1 MRLIELKCPNC
12 NSTMQVDDET
22 KEVVC
27 DFCGAKFA
35 VDDEAQHILYDNAEQ
50 AGYEFEKGRQKAQA
64 EQYQNMQANQQAYV
78 QQKKRKTW
86 LWVLGWI
93 FIFPVPLTII
103 MVNKKEMNKW
113 LRIGIIA
120 AAWIIYLILGF
131 AGGSSDTSSTEHNN
145 GTITEPSSAI
155 EQQEASFDGENA
167 IESFV
172 KSLNSKLGS
181 DIAFVED
188 FEVQDNSSSHYKVEF
203 RLGAY
208 KEAIGKAYKYGN
220 VNIDIIARKDL
231 SNEAV
236 IRLYANNAS
245 LDECNELIK
254 ASANIFDPNL
264 TETDINEI
272 TGYMLENKSAN
283 GYYKGNI
290 GISLLGSDNMG
301 YELMIKNGND

>member
-1 MRLIELKCPNC
+1 
-12 NSTMQVDDET
+12 MQVNNDT

-35 VDDEAQHILYDNAEQ
+35 VDDEAQHIHYDNAEQ

-64 EQYQNMQANQQAYV
+64 EQYQNIQGQQSYV
-78 QQKKRKTW
+78 RPKKRKTW

-103 MVNKKEMNKW
+103 LLKKKEMNKW

-120 AAWIIYLILGF
+120 IAWIVYLILGF
-131 AGGSSDTSSTEHNN
+131 AGGSSDTNSTIPNN
-145 GTITEPSSAI
+145 EATTEPTSII
-155 EQQEASFDGENA
+155 EQQENSFDGETA

-172 KSLNSKLGS
+172 KTLNNNLGN
-181 DIAFVED
+181 DIEFVED
-188 FEVQDNSSSHYKVEF
+188 FEVQDKSSSHYKVEF

-208 KEAIGKAYKYGN
+208 KDAVGKAYKYGN

-231 SNEAV
+231 NNNAI

-245 LDECNELIK
+245 IKECNELIK
-254 ASANIFDPNL
+254 SSANIFDSDL
-264 TETDINEI
+264 TEADITEI
-272 TGYMLENKSAN
+272 TDYMLENKSAN
-283 GYYKGNI
+283 GYYKGNV
-290 GISLLGSDNMG
+290 GILLLGSDKNG